1 MKYYFDHERL
11 EVYQIAIEFV
21 AWSESVLESCKGKAS
36 SAKQHLDEALSGIPN
51 NIAEGYGKWSKRDR
65 KKFFEIARGSALECS
80 SCLDI
85 LVARQRVERTH
96 IAVGKQKL
104 HSVVN
109 LLKTG

>member
-1 MKYYFDHERL
+1 MVRECARKLQRQSLLCE
-11 EVYQIAIEFV
+11 A
-21 AWSESVLESCKGKAS
+21 AKAS
-36 SAKQHLDEALSGIPN
+36 SAKQHLDEASSGIPN